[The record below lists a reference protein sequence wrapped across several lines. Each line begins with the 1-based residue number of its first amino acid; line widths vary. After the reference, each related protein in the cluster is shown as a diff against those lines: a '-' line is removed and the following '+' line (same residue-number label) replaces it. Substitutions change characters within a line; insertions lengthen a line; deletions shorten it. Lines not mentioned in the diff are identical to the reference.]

1 MGMETSLRHT
11 GGITGLFED
20 FRDVA
25 SRDKGRGRTRKAN
38 RETWNVLKMGANGR
52 EKMEKAHEQRNVFDR
67 RFPTKSLS
75 WGETGRDFGLATRCS
90 VDYSSIMP
98 TVGEQLRKGREALD
112 LELHDI
118 VDMTKIQS
126 DHLRALEEGNYSVFS
141 APVYIRGFVRTY
153 ATVPKLDTA
162 KILEQ
167 LGKELADSGQVDPLL
182 ATPEKSLLD
191 ATMFHLSRFS
201 RRLVWPAVGTAAL
214 ALVVCVGYLFWT
226 HHRGEDP
233 TVGLGAGLYQVP
245 TNSGETLPLPMI
257 R

>member
-1 MGMETSLRHT
+1 MVISVLPPA
-11 GGITGLFED
+11 GLS
-20 FRDVA
+20 VI
-25 SRDKGRGRTRKAN
+25 RK
-38 RETWNVLKMGANGR
+38 
-52 EKMEKAHEQRNVFDR
+52 
-67 RFPTKSLS
+67 S
-75 WGETGRDFGLATRCS
+75 
-90 VDYSSIMP
+90 MP
-98 TVGEQLRKGREALD
+98 TVGEQLRKAREALD

-153 ATVPKLDTA
+153 ATVLKLDTA

-167 LGKELADSGQVDPLL
+167 LGQELADSGQVDPLL

-191 ATMFHLSRFS
+191 MAMFHLSKFS
-201 RRLVWPAVGTAAL
+201 RRLIWPAVGTAAL
-214 ALVVCVGYLFWT
+214 ALVVCVGYLFLT
-226 HHRGEDP
+226 HDRGEDP

-245 TNSGETLPLPMI
+245 TNTGETLPMPMV